1 MQQQDIHQFIE
12 IPVDP
17 AFTVC
22 FPVCFKPDQFMDQIT
37 DRIMF
42 PFRFLRCIQEED
54 APSVRRKPQQCPV
67 CDLDDAQDPFCLI
80 AVGFHRIDQ
89 DHVALH
95 HI

>member
-22 FPVCFKPDQFMDQIT
+22 FPVCLKPDQFMDQIT

-42 PFRFLRCIQEED
+42 PFRFGAWPEVNVITLRRSNN
-54 APSVRRKPQQCPV
+54 PTN
-67 CDLDDAQDPFCLI
+67 
-80 AVGFHRIDQ
+80 
-89 DHVALH
+89 
-95 HI
+95 